1 METFSLLQR
10 SLDQTI
16 DRLSLEDA
24 SDAAPSVARA
34 DCARMHRE
42 LNGILVSGL
51 PRNEALAFQ
60 KSLAGKGFPTDLV
73 ADERLPHLH
82 DSYQVQR
89 ISRQNDTLVLIDSM
103 GRIQSRPLADLV
115 FLAAGY
121 IKRIE
126 FKTTWNQH
134 LDFGGGSGDRHGG
147 MPRFVTEREFT
158 EETELEFRIDFFF
171 WSSPNRI
178 HLALGKENAIFH
190 ENLPLRLKNDAALK
204 SLLTSLSPLLPT
216 DRLNIC
222 MREPSVAKIYPNL
235 QSYEK
240 EIRWHF
246 HRIASASKPQI

>member
-1 METFSLLQR
+1 METFSLLQK

-34 DCARMHRE
+34 DCARLHRE
-42 LNGILVSGL
+42 LNGILISGL
-51 PRNEALAFQ
+51 SRTEALAFQ
-60 KSLAGKGFPTDLV
+60 AALAGKDFPTDLV
-73 ADERLPHLH
+73 ADKSLPQLH
-82 DSYQVQR
+82 ESYQVQR
-89 ISRQNDTLVLIDSM
+89 ISRTTETLVLIDSM

-115 FLAAGY
+115 FLAAGHL
-121 IKRIE
+121 KRIE

-190 ENLPLRLKNDAALK
+190 EGLPLRLKNDAALK
-204 SLLTSLSPLLPT
+204 SLLTSLSPLLPSE
-216 DRLNIC
+216 RLNVC
-222 MREPSVAKIYPNL
+222 MRDPSVARIYPNL

-246 HRIASASKPQI
+246 HRIASGTKTPD